1 MHLLIGKIAMG
12 QKITISISGKKYEL
26 TANTPDEEEIY
37 RMAAVSVNQM
47 LSSYTDKFP
56 GKELSELLS
65 FVALNESIG
74 KLSLM
79 RKLDAV
85 GKEVE
90 TLEKQTDTYL
100 KNINDQPSATTR

>member
-1 MHLLIGKIAMG
+1 MG

-100 KNINDQPSATTR
+100 KNITDQPSATTR